1 MIIEKLIM
9 HFAQR
14 ESVPVQVDEV
24 IDFLRSLGVA
34 DEIYFFDVDIETTL
48 LKGVIEHWEY
58 PVSENG
64 VVRRAADINT
74 AKSLSADWKRLVQC
88 KEVLHVF
95 DPDHF
100 RVNTFEATEALIN
113 DIVIP
118 ADVHDERA
126 DESIYAE
133 SDRWAVHH
141 AVAVLFPLATRS
153 LLMGPYKAGKIDLD
167 YIAKLVDVPMYWVA
181 KVMGDEW
188 EDANHR
194 MIRPQRIAPPDR
206 VSFLKS
212 DDSPIE
218 VHSVPIGW
226 DPYSY
231 ARDMLERQPKLAARP
246 ARCLIERRGRLQI
259 LTKAQ
264 IEARIAG
271 DG

>member
-1 MIIEKLIM
+1 M

-14 ESVPVQVDEV
+14 EDPPVQVDDV

-34 DEIYFFDVDIETTL
+34 DEIYFFDVDIDTTI

-64 VVRRAADINT
+64 TLRRVADINT
-74 AKSLSADWKRLVQC
+74 AKSLPTDWKRLVQC
-88 KEVLHVF
+88 KEILHVI

-118 ADVHDERA
+118 ADVQDERI
-126 DESIYAE
+126 DEGVYAE

-141 AVAVLFPLATRS
+141 AVATLFPLATRNM
-153 LLMGPYKAGKIDLD
+153 LMGPYRTGKIDLD
-167 YIAKLVDVPMYWVA
+167 YIANLIDLPKYWVA

-212 DDSPIE
+212 DDSTIE

-231 ARDMLERQPKLAARP
+231 ARHMLERQPKLAADP
-246 ARCLIERRGRLQI
+246 VRCLIERRGHLQV
-259 LTKAQ
+259 LSKAE
-264 IEARIAG
+264 IEARFSG
-271 DG
+271 R